1 MSAQPKLMPDIEG
14 LAHQVDPL
22 SRRGFFLAASA
33 ATAAG
38 YTLAAGPVRADAIQT
53 DSAGL
58 TVGEAKVKVSDGE
71 MPVFYARPAN
81 AQNPPVILVAIEI
94 FGLHE
99 YIKDVT
105 RRLGKLGA
113 FAIAPDYYF
122 RKGVDLTKITDI
134 PQLMPIVNS
143 KPDAELL
150 SDLDATVA
158 WAKCQGGDTS
168 RLGIMGFCRGGR
180 TVWEYSAHNKDV
192 KAGVAFYGSLVDPPA
207 QKSLWPKS
215 PIELA
220 PEMKAPVLGLYGEA
234 DQGIPVSQ
242 VDTLKG
248 ALQATG
254 KTFEI
259 KVYPGAPHGFHA
271 DYRASYRKDA
281 ADDAFGSAPHT
292 DYGFI
297 TILCQDNSG
306 GLEVRRSDGTWL
318 AAPPIPGTWV
328 VNVADMLSRWTNGRW
343 QSTPHRVKNLSGGD
357 RYSCPYFFDMAMDSI
372 VEGLPTCQPAKFP
385 PVRYGDYLIE
395 RLDKNYVYRKHSAA

>member
-1 MSAQPKLMPDIEG
+1 MSAQPKLTSDIEG

-22 SRRGFFLAASA
+22 SRRGFFLTASA

-38 YTLAAGPVRADAIQT
+38 YTLAAGPVRADAIHT

-58 TVGEAKVKVSDGE
+58 TVGDAKVKVSDGE
-71 MPVFYARPAN
+71 MPVYYARPAN
-81 AQNPPVILVAIEI
+81 AQNPPVILVAMEI

-122 RKGVDLTKITDI
+122 RKGTDLTKITDI

-158 WAKCQGGDTS
+158 WAKSQGGDTS

-180 TVWEYSAHNKDV
+180 TVWEYAAHNKDI

-207 QKSLWPKS
+207 QKSLWPKN

-248 ALQATG
+248 ALQTAG

-259 KVYPGAPHGFHA
+259 KIYPGAPHGFHA
-271 DYRASYRKDA
+271 DYRPSYRKEAAEDA
-281 ADDAFGSAPHT
+281 WNQMIAWFKK
-292 DYGFI
+292 YK
-297 TILCQDNSG
+297 
-306 GLEVRRSDGTWL
+306 VL
-318 AAPPIPGTWV
+318 A
-328 VNVADMLSRWTNGRW
+328 
-343 QSTPHRVKNLSGGD
+343 
-357 RYSCPYFFDMAMDSI
+357 
-372 VEGLPTCQPAKFP
+372 
-385 PVRYGDYLIE
+385 
-395 RLDKNYVYRKHSAA
+395 

>member
-1 MSAQPKLMPDIEG
+1 MSAQPKLTSDIEG

-22 SRRGFFLAASA
+22 SRRGFFLTASA

-38 YTLAAGPVRADAIQT
+38 YTLAAGPVRADAIHT

-58 TVGEAKVKVSDGE
+58 TVGDAKVKVSDGE
-71 MPVFYARPAN
+71 MPVYYARPAN
-81 AQNPPVILVAIEI
+81 AQNPPVILVAMEI
-94 FGLHE
+94 FGVHE

-122 RKGVDLTKITDI
+122 RKGTDLTKITDI

-150 SDLDATVA
+150 SDLDAMVA
-158 WAKCQGGDTS
+158 WAKSQGGDTS

-180 TVWEYSAHNKDV
+180 TVWEYAAHNKDI

-207 QKSLWPKS
+207 QKSLWPKN

-220 PEMKAPVLGLYGEA
+220 PEMRAPVLGLYGEA

-248 ALQATG
+248 ALQTAG

-259 KVYPGAPHGFHA
+259 KIYPGAPHGFHA
-271 DYRASYRKDA
+271 DYRPSYRQDA
-281 ADDAFGSAPHT
+281 AEDAWNQMIAWFKK
-292 DYGFI
+292 YK
-297 TILCQDNSG
+297 
-306 GLEVRRSDGTWL
+306 VL
-318 AAPPIPGTWV
+318 A
-328 VNVADMLSRWTNGRW
+328 
-343 QSTPHRVKNLSGGD
+343 
-357 RYSCPYFFDMAMDSI
+357 
-372 VEGLPTCQPAKFP
+372 
-385 PVRYGDYLIE
+385 
-395 RLDKNYVYRKHSAA
+395 